1 MEQAITDFLEETFL
15 FEFDI
20 DVTADEDLFK
30 AGIIDSFGYV
40 QLIKFLKT
48 EFNITIS
55 EEELMSNILISKNKI
70 IEFVQA
76 KTTHQNS

>member
-15 FEFDI
+15 FEFDV
-20 DVTADEDLFK
+20 DVAADEDLFK

-55 EEELMSNILISKNKI
+55 EEELMSNILVSKNKI

-76 KTTHQNS
+76 KTIHQNS